1 MCWSLFPKAATF
13 IPTISTLLTCFVLF
27 LNSGVCI
34 QSCRLGWTIRFYWPH
49 ITQSF
54 KGTSYNWQN
63 RISWRNRKRQSQ
75 FSIGFRGKIFFDFIQ
90 LQKCQ
95 IVIYFLNLPNFQVP
109 IEAVP
114 PPVTSWYQNDK
125 ELLTRDGLKVVH
137 NPCMAKLMFIPALR
151 PLSGKYLLKAKN
163 QVWIL

>member
-1 MCWSLFPKAATF
+1 MSK
-13 IPTISTLLTCFVLF
+13 LLYV
-27 LNSGVCI
+27 
-34 QSCRLGWTIRFYWPH
+34 
-49 ITQSF
+49 
-54 KGTSYNWQN
+54 
-63 RISWRNRKRQSQ
+63 
-75 FSIGFRGKIFFDFIQ
+75 
-90 LQKCQ
+90 
-95 IVIYFLNLPNFQVP
+95 LNLPNFQVP

-163 QVWIL
+163 QVRILYSCNHYSLTCLT